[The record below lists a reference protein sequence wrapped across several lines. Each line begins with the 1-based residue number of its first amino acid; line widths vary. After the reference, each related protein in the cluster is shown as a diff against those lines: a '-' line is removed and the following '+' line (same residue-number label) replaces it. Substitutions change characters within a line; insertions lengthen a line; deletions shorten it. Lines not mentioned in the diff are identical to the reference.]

1 MRSAMIKRVNTGF
14 MQEKEL
20 PSLSRSDDPAQ
31 SPACCGTGCTVCVL
45 DYWEDEFPDSSEMQL
60 LEAIE
65 EAQLQARVMLDR
77 SGSE

>member
-20 PSLSRSDDPAQ
+20 PSLSSSADPAQ

>member
-20 PSLSRSDDPAQ
+20 PSLSRSADPAQ

-77 SGSE
+77 SGSK

>member
-1 MRSAMIKRVNTGF
+1 MRIAMIRRVNTEF
-14 MQEKEL
+14 MQEKQ
-20 PSLSRSDDPAQ
+20 LSNQIRSVDPAQ

-45 DYWEDEFPDSSEMQL
+45 DYWEDEYPDSSEMQL

-65 EAQLQARVMLDR
+65 EAQLQARVMQDR